1 MCVYTYTVYVYSIL
15 TSPVLCIFSS
25 SCSLCE
31 GARFPHVG
39 LCVPRERPARNW
51 RNSCHT
57 VGHLLYWRLCQS
69 RKFSFLYRWDAWV
82 DCVFFQSLD
91 QCCLRCVIV
100 EVLAQ
105 SERVQIKLNAPVFL
119 FALFFLFFWGGFCLA
134 RSLPSDNHPP
144 GPNVWF
150 PAGVLLCQ
158 IVCWHWIRWHGYVH
172 SVWKTTR
179 QFLSPNPITDASLD
193 LPHHS
198 ERFKKKKQGM
208 REVSVPFVT
217 SQTVQILS

>member
-105 SERVQIKLNAPVFL
+105 SERVQMKLNASVFL
-119 FALFFLFFWGGFCLA
+119 FALFFLFFLGFFLPRPQLAFRQSPSWAQCLVSCWGPTVPDCMLTLDTLTWVGAF
-134 RSLPSDNHPP
+134 SLEDDS
-144 GPNVWF
+144 
-150 PAGVLLCQ
+150 
-158 IVCWHWIRWHGYVH
+158 
-172 SVWKTTR
+172 T
-179 QFLSPNPITDASLD
+179 
-193 LPHHS
+193 
-198 ERFKKKKQGM
+198 
-208 REVSVPFVT
+208 VSFSKP
-217 SQTVQILS
+217 